1 MKKSTIVIILVLC
14 IVIVGL
20 SMNNNTLFTKE
31 KQHQDTLEARR
42 DSLLDKQIESQD
54 SLILE
59 TNILYSIS
67 HECKN
72 SILII
77 QEDLQQSKNNSDR
90 ILKIQ
95 KQILRKIK

>member
-1 MKKSTIVIILVLC
+1 MKKSTFVIILVLC

-20 SMNNNTLFTKE
+20 SMNNNTLFNKE
-31 KQHQDTLEARR
+31 KQHQDILEARR

-67 HECKN
+67 NECKN

-77 QEDLQQSKNNSDR
+77 QEDLQQSKNNTDR

-95 KQILRKIK
+95 KKILRKIK